1 MRKQGQGVIVNV
13 TSSVAIGVMPLV
25 AIYAASKFAIEG
37 LTESMAYELEGFNI
51 KARLVEP
58 GYAPTTNFT
67 ANGSAR
73 MQGLIPADY
82 ASFAQA
88 CFARMANYPT
98 AYCTEAEVA
107 EAVLAAATEDGVRIR
122 YPAGADSKMLAELR
136 WSTSEHRYLQR
147 MRNCSDQL
155 LHDACESSSAVAR
168 VERSATRDLVSM
180 NVAML
185 AAARENDASPSPF
198 CPPTPLT
205 ESNCGSAPADAMLR
219 LRHHLSGA
227 SLHVRRDRLQPDRHP
242 PRTDPQALGLMQG
255 FPPPSNKTITFHDGS
270 FRNFPELRWAWSNIR
285 QLVPTVN
292 VWRGAGPASVL
303 PREEHD
309 IGTSASVTMDG
320 RPMTLRA
327 CSRRPMPT
335 ASPCCPGAS

>member
-1 MRKQGQGVIVNV
+1 MPRTVLITGASSGYGNATANLFLQHGWNVIATMRRPQPDVFAAGSDRVTVLPLDVTDERSIKNAIATGVAAHGAIDVWVNNAGIGLGSAVESTPDNTVRELFETNTFGVIAACRAIIPQMRKQGQGVIVNV
-13 TSSVAIGVMPLV
+13 TSSVTIGVMPLV

-37 LTESMAYELEGFNI
+37 FTESMAYELEGFNI

-147 MRNCSDQL
+147 MREL
-155 LHDACESSSAVAR
+155 
-168 VERSATRDLVSM
+168 
-180 NVAML
+180 
-185 AAARENDASPSPF
+185 
-198 CPPTPLT
+198 
-205 ESNCGSAPADAMLR
+205 
-219 LRHHLSGA
+219 
-227 SLHVRRDRLQPDRHP
+227 
-242 PRTDPQALGLMQG
+242 
-255 FPPPSNKTITFHDGS
+255 
-270 FRNFPELRWAWSNIR
+270 FR
-285 QLVPTVN
+285 
-292 VWRGAGPASVL
+292 PAS
-303 PREEHD
+303 
-309 IGTSASVTMDG
+309 T
-320 RPMTLRA
+320 
-327 CSRRPMPT
+327 
-335 ASPCCPGAS
+335 